1 MIVSHKKVRT
11 FQKVLYTTIIKNER
25 GKGMKI
31 IIINGSYRKNGATA
45 LILHE
50 MYKKLGTY
58 PNVEIQFYNVA
69 DLNLKY
75 CVGCCKC
82 YESGKCIFNDDIEN
96 LSKNIETADGII
108 ISSPT
113 YASNV
118 SGQMKVLID
127 RGHFVIEQLLF
138 RKYAV
143 SISTYENYGGKD
155 TSKVLNRLLSYSGAT
170 ISNSLFIKVPFSA
183 NPLSDSKTQN
193 RVNRAMDKFYNDI
206 YKQKPYLCQK
216 IKHFIIFRFGIFPFV
231 IKKGSQYQGVVSKW
245 KKQGIK
251 VLI

>member
-1 MIVSHKKVRT
+1 MRT
-11 FQKVLYTTIIKNER
+11 FQKVLYTTIIKIER

-50 MYKKLGTY
+50 MYQKLGTY

-82 YESGKCIFNDDIEN
+82 YENGKCIFNDDIEN

-108 ISSPT
+108 IGSPT

-118 SGQMKVLID
+118 SGQIKVLID

-143 SISTYENYGGKD
+143 SVSTYENYGGKD

-170 ISNSLFIKVPFSA
+170 ISSSLFIKVPFSA
-183 NPLSDSKTQN
+183 SPLRDSITQN
-193 RVNRAMDKFYNDI
+193 KINRAMDKFYNDI
-206 YKQKPYLCQK
+206 YMQKSYICQK

-231 IKKGSQYQGVVSKW
+231 IKKEANIKALYLNGKS
-245 KKQGIK
+245 K
-251 VLI
+251 VLKF

>member
-1 MIVSHKKVRT
+1 
-11 FQKVLYTTIIKNER
+11 
-25 GKGMKI
+25 MKI

-50 MYKKLGTY
+50 MYQKLGTY

-69 DLNLKY
+69 DLNLIF

-82 YESGKCIFNDDIEN
+82 YKNGKCIFNDDLEK
-96 LSKNIETADGII
+96 LSKNLGTADGII
-108 ISSPT
+108 IGSPT

-143 SISTYENYGGKD
+143 SVSTYENYGGKD
-155 TSKVLNRLLSYSGAT
+155 TSKILNRLLSYSGAA
-170 ISNSLFIKVPFSA
+170 ISNSLKLPTPI
-183 NPLSDSKTQN
+183 
-193 RVNRAMDKFYNDI
+193 
-206 YKQKPYLCQK
+206 
-216 IKHFIIFRFGIFPFV
+216 
-231 IKKGSQYQGVVSKW
+231 GVLNLEKS
-245 KKQGIK
+245 I
-251 VLI
+251 L

>member
-1 MIVSHKKVRT
+1 
-11 FQKVLYTTIIKNER
+11 
-25 GKGMKI
+25 MKI

-82 YESGKCIFNDDIEN
+82 YENGKCIFNDDIEN

-108 ISSPT
+108 IGSPT

-118 SGQMKVLID
+118 SGQIKVLID
-127 RGHFVIEQLLF
+127 RGHFVIEQLL
-138 RKYAV
+138 
-143 SISTYENYGGKD
+143 
-155 TSKVLNRLLSYSGAT
+155 
-170 ISNSLFIKVPFSA
+170 
-183 NPLSDSKTQN
+183 
-193 RVNRAMDKFYNDI
+193 
-206 YKQKPYLCQK
+206 
-216 IKHFIIFRFGIFPFV
+216 
-231 IKKGSQYQGVVSKW
+231 
-245 KKQGIK
+245 
-251 VLI
+251 